1 LRAGTPGTGA
11 LYRTEDTA
19 WRSHNQSIVLVL
31 VVVLMLG
38 AAGKLV
44 PNKGFAFSERIQSG
58 KEMLVRIVAMLTK
71 LVERF
76 DP

>member
-1 LRAGTPGTGA
+1 
-11 LYRTEDTA
+11 
-19 WRSHNQSIVLVL
+19 
-31 VVVLMLG
+31 MLG